1 MQGATISS
9 MLSLM
14 KPGPGVPGLRVLI
27 VDDSRHFLDA
37 ARGLLEQDGV
47 TVVGVASSSAKAL
60 QLAREV
66 RPDGILVDVDLG
78 DESGLDLA
86 RELAASRAAPVVL
99 ISAYPES
106 DLSDLIADSPAV
118 GFLSKAELS
127 ARAVSSLLA
136 TERDPG

>member
-1 MQGATISS
+1 MR
-9 MLSLM
+9 
-14 KPGPGVPGLRVLI
+14 PGPGAVSLRILI

-37 ARGLLEQDGV
+37 ARGVLEQDGV
-47 TVVGVASSSAKAL
+47 TVVGVASTGAEAL
-60 QLAREV
+60 QLAREL

-86 RELAASRAAPVVL
+86 REFASWAAPVVL

-106 DLSDLIADSPAV
+106 DLADLIADSPAI

-127 ARAVSSLLA
+127 ASAVSSLLA
-136 TERDPG
+136 TGRPSG